1 MKEAQVYK
9 TLPLNGSENGTLKFA
24 MVTEPY
30 GEKSQTIVSI
40 CASIDDTQ
48 SWKIHLP
55 LCQIKDVCKALKKSK
70 KFYKKLSKEAKFS
83 KSSNILIDGVDIMV
97 DENSFTTQTFIDSS
111 YFNIDGDPDMF
122 RLNRD
127 DYVKI

>member
-1 MKEAQVYK
+1 MESKMKEAQVYK

-24 MVTEPY
+24 VVTEPY

-55 LCQIKDVCKALKKSK
+55 LCQIKDICKALKESKRAMLRTKSSKSK
-70 KFYKKLSKEAKFS
+70 QKER
-83 KSSNILIDGVDIMV
+83 
-97 DENSFTTQTFIDSS
+97 Q
-111 YFNIDGDPDMF
+111 
-122 RLNRD
+122 
-127 DYVKI
+127 

>member
-1 MKEAQVYK
+1 MDKYISDYVMELKYCQLKLDK
-9 TLPLNGSENGTLKFA
+9 TLE
-24 MVTEPY
+24 
-30 GEKSQTIVSI
+30 
-40 CASIDDTQ
+40 
-48 SWKIHLP
+48 
-55 LCQIKDVCKALKKSK
+55 
-70 KFYKKLSKEAKFS
+70 KLSKEAKFS

>member
-1 MKEAQVYK
+1 MLFVSKFTQMESKMKEAQVYK

-24 MVTEPY
+24 VVTEPY

-55 LCQIKDVCKALKKSK
+55 LCQIKDICKALKESK
-70 KFYKKLSKEAKFS
+70 KAYKKHSKEAKKAEKKQKKEQS
-83 KSSNILIDGVDIMV
+83 CEQK
-97 DENSFTTQTFIDSS
+97 
-111 YFNIDGDPDMF
+111 DPKERKKKD
-122 RLNRD
+122 N
-127 DYVKI
+127 KAKQ